1 MMHLVKEK
9 TEENELYHVIQPIV
23 DLTQDKIIGF
33 EFLLRS
39 HKIPNPEKLFR
50 LAKENDELN
59 RLDQVSI
66 FKILETIHNKK
77 GKLKDYLY
85 FINVYPSTLVNQTFL
100 DLLNE
105 VLLTWDINPNS
116 IVFELNESEV
126 ITDFDNLIGVANM
139 LKEKGFLISVD
150 DIGKGQ
156 ANVKTVIEI
165 EPHIAKLDLYFSK
178 NLSKSTK
185 KQEFIHHFSRFLG
198 KHAKIVLEGLEY
210 QEDLQIAKELGIP
223 FGQGYFLG
231 KPEAIETYLK

>member
-1 MMHLVKEK
+1 MHLVKERTVK
-9 TEENELYHVIQPIV
+9 NELYHVIQPIV

-59 RLDQVSI
+59 RLDQFSI
-66 FKILETIHNKK
+66 YKILETIHYKQ

-85 FINVYPSTLVNQTFL
+85 FINVYPSTLMNTRFL
-100 DLLNE
+100 DWFDE
-105 VLLTWDINPNS
+105 VLSRWNMNPSS
-116 IVFELNESEV
+116 IVFEINESEV
-126 ITDFDNLIGVANM
+126 ITDFDKLIEVANG
-139 LKEKGFLISVD
+139 LKKKGFLISVD

-178 NLSKSTK
+178 GLAKSTK
-185 KQEFIHHFSRFLG
+185 KQEFIHHFSQFLG

-210 QEDLQIAKELGIP
+210 HEDLQIAKELGIP
-223 FGQGYFLG
+223 YGQGYYLG
-231 KPEAIETYLK
+231 KPGRIDTYLK